1 MVQIENGKGIDR
13 QLREKM
19 RHQHFSQGEEHHDHS
34 SGQHGFDPAS
44 QTRHTSMLE
53 AINDCEVVICGG
65 MGQGA
70 YASIAA
76 TGKKIFMVN
85 HLNINQTLDTF
96 LKCDLKNSEN
106 LVH

>member
-1 MVQIENGKGIDR
+1 
-13 QLREKM
+13 
-19 RHQHFSQGEEHHDHS
+19 
-34 SGQHGFDPAS
+34 
-44 QTRHTSMLE
+44 MLE
-53 AINDCEVVICGG
+53 IPQLSGRETVRAFELVGWKVVICGG

-96 LKCDLKNSEN
+96 LKCDLKSSEN